1 MVRHRRWSYVKD
13 ALHMRSPSGSGLFVQ
28 NCYKRLTLSGSIKIL
43 KIEKE
48 DVGIQQIVNTE
59 DKSHLIGN
67 KHPKS
72 TTFGA
77 LLRTFSEL
85 ISNED

>member
-13 ALHMRSPSGSGLFVQ
+13 ALHMRSPSGSGLCVQ

-48 DVGIQQIVNTE
+48 DVGIQ
-59 DKSHLIGN
+59 
-67 KHPKS
+67 
-72 TTFGA
+72 
-77 LLRTFSEL
+77 
-85 ISNED
+85 